1 MELIGVVL
9 LIVAGICL
17 WVWRWRQA
25 VLTTIEST
33 ETYSTALL
41 EDIYRRVAT
50 AVPGAQCRS
59 EAW

>member
-1 MELIGVVL
+1 MEIIGVIL

-17 WVWRWRQA
+17 WVRRRRQA
-25 VLTTIEST
+25 MLTTIGST
-33 ETYSTALL
+33 ETYTAALL